1 MVNLPSNI
9 LAIKTTVIVLVSKYI
24 SFTFQL
30 PFYCLVSMLVK
41 NCHSYSKLDKRKLSR
56 DHVWEHEAQ

>member
-9 LAIKTTVIVLVSKYI
+9 LAINTTVIVLVSKYI

-30 PFYCLVSMLVK
+30 PFYCLVSTLVK
-41 NCHSYSKLDKRKLSR
+41 NCHCYSKLDKN
-56 DHVWEHEAQ
+56 EN